1 MSTMTLSQ
9 APAAG
14 PSSSGT
20 ARVVPTRIPFGRI
33 LWVELTKMFN
43 TRSGFWLTASIGIT
57 AVLATGSVILFGS
70 ESAMTYDNFGAAI
83 GVPMVIILPVIAIL
97 SVTSEWSQRSGL
109 TTFTLVPKRGEVI
122 WAKLL
127 ISVAL
132 GAVSIVAA
140 LGIGAVG
147 NLVGA
152 GIAGIDPVWD
162 ISWNQASSLVAA
174 NVLGLLFGFML
185 GVLIRNSAAAI
196 VGYFVYNFVLAG
208 LTAVLAEN
216 QEWFRDLQAWVDFKY
231 TQGMLFEGW
240 PVGGEAWAQLGVT
253 AAAWVVLPLVVG
265 LVLVRRSEVK

>member
-1 MSTMTLSQ
+1 MSTMTV
-9 APAAG
+9 APAA
-14 PSSSGT
+14 SSGT
-20 ARVVPTRIPFGRI
+20 ARVVPTRIPFSRI

-43 TRSGFWLTASIGIT
+43 TRSGFWLAASIGIS
-57 AVLATGSVILFGS
+57 AVLATAAVIVFGS
-70 ESAMTYDNFGAAI
+70 ESALTYDNFGAAI
-83 GVPMVIILPVIAIL
+83 GVPMVIILPIIAIL

-122 WAKLL
+122 WAKML

-152 GIAGIDPVWD
+152 GVAGIDPVWD

-196 VGYFVYNFVLAG
+196 VGYFIYNFVLAG
-208 LTAVLAEN
+208 LTAVLAQN
-216 QEWFRDLQAWVDFKY
+216 QEWFRDLQPWIDFKY
-231 TQGMLFEGW
+231 TQGMLFEAW

-265 LVLVRRSEVK
+265 LVLLRRSEVK

>member
-1 MSTMTLSQ
+1 MSTMTVSPRP
-9 APAAG
+9 APA
-14 PSSSGT
+14 P
-20 ARVVPTRIPFGRI
+20 ARAVPARIPFGRI

-57 AVLATGSVILFGS
+57 AVLATAAVIAFAPD
-70 ESAMTYDNFGAAI
+70 SAMTYDSFGAAI
-83 GVPMVIILPVIAIL
+83 GAPMAIILPVIAIL

-109 TTFTLVPKRGEVI
+109 TTFTLVPKRGAVI

-132 GAVSIVAA
+132 GALSMVVA

-152 GIAGIDPVWD
+152 AIVGIEPVWEF
-162 ISWNQASSLVAA
+162 SLNQATSLVAA
-174 NVLGLLFGFML
+174 NVLGLLIGFML

-196 VGYFVYNFVLAG
+196 VGYFIYGFVLGG
-208 LTAVLAEN
+208 LAAVLAAS
-216 QEWFRDLQAWVDFKY
+216 QEWFRDLQPWIDFNY

-253 AAAWVVLPLVVG
+253 AVGWLVVPLAVG
-265 LVLVRRSEVK
+265 LLLIRRSEVK

>member
-1 MSTMTLSQ
+1 MTTVTTMSA
-9 APAAG
+9 APA
-14 PSSSGT
+14 PFSET
-20 ARVVPTRIPFGRI
+20 ARAVPARIPFSRI
-33 LWVELTKMFN
+33 VWVELTKMFN
-43 TRSGFWLTASIGIT
+43 TRSGFWLTASIGI
-57 AVLATGSVILFGS
+57 AAALATASVIVFGS
-70 ESAMTYDNFGAAI
+70 ESDMAYDNFGAAI
-83 GVPMVIILPVIAIL
+83 GIPMVIILPIIAIL

-132 GAVSIVAA
+132 GAVSIVTA

-147 NLVGA
+147 NLIGA

-162 ISWNQASSLVAA
+162 ITWNQATSLVAA

-185 GVLIRNSAAAI
+185 GVMVRSSAAAI
-196 VGYFVYNFVLAG
+196 VGYFIYNFVLAG

-216 QEWFRDLQAWVDFKY
+216 QEWFRDLQPWVDFKY
-231 TQGMLFEGW
+231 TQGMLFEAW
-240 PVGGEAWAQLGVT
+240 PVGGEAWAQLGAT

-265 LVLVRRSEVK
+265 LSLVRRSEVK

>member
-1 MSTMTLSQ
+1 MSTVTLSPRP
-9 APAAG
+9 APA
-14 PSSSGT
+14 P
-20 ARVVPTRIPFGRI
+20 ARAVPARIPFGRI

-57 AVLATGSVILFGS
+57 AVLATAAVIAFGS
-70 ESAMTYDNFGAAI
+70 ESAMNYDNFGAAI

-147 NLVGA
+147 NLIGA

-185 GVLIRNSAAAI
+185 GVLIRSSAAAI
-196 VGYFVYNFVLAG
+196 VGYFIYNFVLAG

-216 QEWFRDLQAWVDFKY
+216 QAWFRDLQAWVDFKY

-253 AAAWVVLPLVVG
+253 TAAWVVLPLAVG

>member
-1 MSTMTLSQ
+1 
-9 APAAG
+9 
-14 PSSSGT
+14 
-20 ARVVPTRIPFGRI
+20 
-33 LWVELTKMFN
+33 MFN
-43 TRSGFWLTASIGIT
+43 TRSGFWLAASIGIT
-57 AVLATGSVILFGS
+57 ALLATAAVIAFAPD
-70 ESAMTYDNFGAAI
+70 SAMTYDNFGAAV

-152 GIAGIDPVWD
+152 ATTGIDPVWD
-162 ISWNQASSLVAA
+162 ISLNQATSLVTA
-174 NVLGLLFGFML
+174 NVLGLLIGFML

-196 VGYFVYNFVLAG
+196 VGYFIYGFVLAG
-208 LTAVLAEN
+208 LTSVLAAS
-216 QEWFRDLQAWVDFKY
+216 QEWFRDLQPWIDFNY

-253 AAAWVVLPLVVG
+253 AVGWVVVPLAVG
-265 LVLVRRSEVK
+265 LVLIRRSEVK

>member
-1 MSTMTLSQ
+1 MSTMTV
-9 APAAG
+9 APRPRRGWSPA
-14 PSSSGT
+14 
-20 ARVVPTRIPFGRI
+20 RIPFGRI

-43 TRSGFWLTASIGIT
+43 TRSGFWLAASIGIT
-57 AVLATGSVILFGS
+57 ALLATAAVIAFAPD
-70 ESAMTYDNFGAAI
+70 SAMTYDNFGAAV

-152 GIAGIDPVWD
+152 AIDRDRSRLGHLPEPGH
-162 ISWNQASSLVAA
+162 VARRGQRA
-174 NVLGLLFGFML
+174 RPADRLHARRADPQLRGGHR
-185 GVLIRNSAAAI
+185 GVLHLRLRARRPDRRPGREPGVVPRPPAVDRLQLHAGHAVRGVAGRRRG
-196 VGYFVYNFVLAG
+196 VGPAR
-208 LTAVLAEN
+208 E
-216 QEWFRDLQAWVDFKY
+216 
-231 TQGMLFEGW
+231 
-240 PVGGEAWAQLGVT
+240 
-253 AAAWVVLPLVVG
+253 
-265 LVLVRRSEVK
+265 

>member
-1 MSTMTLSQ
+1 MSTTTLSQ
-9 APAAG
+9 PPAPAPA
-14 PSSSGT
+14 SGT
-20 ARVVPTRIPFGRI
+20 ARVVPTRIPFSRI

-57 AVLATGSVILFGS
+57 AVLATGAVIMFGS

-253 AAAWVVLPLVVG
+253 AAAWVVLPLLVG

>member
-1 MSTMTLSQ
+1 MSTVTA
-9 APAAG
+9 APA
-14 PSSSGT
+14 PP
-20 ARVVPTRIPFGRI
+20 RVVPSPIPFARI

-43 TRSGFWLTASIGIT
+43 TRSGFWLAASIGIT
-57 AVLATGSVILFGS
+57 ALLATAAVIVFAPDD
-70 ESAMTYDNFGAAI
+70 AMTYDNFGAAI

-109 TTFTLVPKRGEVI
+109 TTFTLIPKRGEVI

-140 LGIGAVG
+140 LGVGAVG

-152 GIAGIDPVWD
+152 TIAGVDPVWD
-162 ISWNQASSLVAA
+162 VSLNQATSLVAA
-174 NVLGLLFGFML
+174 NVLSLLIGFML

-196 VGYFVYNFVLAG
+196 VGYFIYGFVLAG
-208 LTAVLAEN
+208 LTAVLAAS
-216 QEWFRDLQAWVDFKY
+216 QDWFRDLQPWIDFNY

-253 AAAWVVLPLVVG
+253 AVGWVVLPLAVG
-265 LVLVRRSEVK
+265 LWLVRRSEVK

>member
-1 MSTMTLSQ
+1 MSTVTLSPMT
-9 APAAG
+9 APA
-14 PSSSGT
+14 P
-20 ARVVPTRIPFGRI
+20 ARVVPSRIPFGRI

-43 TRSGFWLTASIGIT
+43 TRSGFWLAASIGIT
-57 AVLATGSVILFGS
+57 ALLATAAVIAFAPD
-70 ESAMTYDNFGAAI
+70 SAMTYDSFGAAV
-83 GVPMVIILPVIAIL
+83 GAPMAIILPVIAIL

-109 TTFTLVPKRGEVI
+109 TTFTLVPKRGAVI

-132 GAVSIVAA
+132 GALSMVVA

-152 GIAGIDPVWD
+152 AIAGIDPVWEF
-162 ISWNQASSLVAA
+162 SLNQATSLVTA
-174 NVLGLLFGFML
+174 NVLGLLIGFML

-196 VGYFVYNFVLAG
+196 VGYFIYGFVLGG
-208 LTAVLAEN
+208 LAAVLAAS
-216 QEWFRDLQAWVDFKY
+216 QQWFRDLQPWIDFNY
-231 TQGMLFEGW
+231 TQGLLFEGW

-253 AAAWVVLPLVVG
+253 AVGWLVLPLAVG

>member
-1 MSTMTLSQ
+1 MNTVTV
-9 APAAG
+9 APA
-14 PSSSGT
+14 PT
-20 ARVVPTRIPFGRI
+20 RVVPTRIPFGRI

-43 TRSGFWLTASIGIT
+43 TRSGFWLAASIGIT
-57 AVLATGSVILFGS
+57 ALLATAAVIAFAPD
-70 ESAMTYDNFGAAI
+70 SAMTYDNFGAAV

-152 GIAGIDPVWD
+152 AMTGIDPVWD
-162 ISWNQASSLVAA
+162 ISLAQATSLIMA
-174 NVLGLLFGFML
+174 NVLGLLIGFML
-185 GVLIRNSAAAI
+185 GVLIRSSAAAI
-196 VGYFVYNFVLAG
+196 VGYFIYGFVLAG
-208 LTAVLAEN
+208 LTSVLAAS
-216 QEWFRDLQAWVDFKY
+216 QEWFRDLQPWIDFNY
-231 TQGMLFEGW
+231 TQGLLFEGW

-253 AAAWVVLPLVVG
+253 AVGWVVLPLAVG
-265 LVLVRRSEVK
+265 LWLVRRSEVK